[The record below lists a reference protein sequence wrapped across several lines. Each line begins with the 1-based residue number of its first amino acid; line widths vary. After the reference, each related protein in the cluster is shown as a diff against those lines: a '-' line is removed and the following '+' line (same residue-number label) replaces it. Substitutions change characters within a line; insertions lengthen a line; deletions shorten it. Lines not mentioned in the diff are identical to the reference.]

1 MVFLSVKE
9 SYRNIVSV
17 CDEDLLGKYFEEG
30 KRQLDIK
37 KDFYSGESKSMEE
50 AIEILKSFRK
60 ADSTFSLVGK
70 ESIDI
75 GLKAGIISKSGVM
88 KLKGISFALSLL

>member
-50 AIEILKSFRK
+50 VIELLKALRK
-60 ADSTFSLVGK
+60 DDLTFNLVGK
-70 ESIDI
+70 ESIDA
-75 GLKAGIISKSGVM
+75 GLKSGVISKSGVM
-88 KLKGISFALSLL
+88 KLKGIPFALSLL